1 MKQTIIV
8 ITTHVIVQLLIYGTL
23 SYFHL
28 LLFLITR
35 VIRTPPNT
43 LEMVCMHS
51 ASVIANL
58 VIAGLF
64 SVFWRHTWRLNMVC
78 VIVNL
83 MFIIIYSVVIWHMY
97 YS

>member
-8 ITTHVIVQLLIYGTL
+8 LTTHVIVQLLFYGMLTYL
-23 SYFHL
+23 HL
-28 LLFLITR
+28 GMLLITI
-35 VIRTPPNT
+35 VITPGPNM
-43 LEMVCMHS
+43 LELVYMHS

-83 MFIIIYSVVIWHMY
+83 VFIIIYSVVIWNMY